1 MGPCAALALTLP
13 LLLAACGG
21 ADDRQAQGET
31 ADWRYSG
38 DLAPRH
44 WATLDPAYHL
54 CGSGRAQSP
63 INLAGA
69 QHAPV
74 APLRPA
80 YRRTGFRLL
89 DTGHTL
95 EAEPVAPAGGIALG
109 RTRYRLTEF
118 HFHAP
123 SEHRLAGR
131 RFKLELQLVHR
142 SDDGRVVALAV
153 FIREGRQEGA
163 LSGLL
168 REPLPLPEVT
178 GGSSQSAPAT
188 LNPVDLLPRSRATY
202 RYTGSLT
209 TPPCTEGI
217 RWIVFRQPIEL
228 SRDQILAFVHRY
240 DGINRPLQPL
250 NGRIIALST

>member
-1 MGPCAALALTLP
+1 VRLCLGLFVVLVLAG
-13 LLLAACGG
+13 CGAG
-21 ADDRQAQGET
+21 GEPT
-31 ADWRYSG
+31 RTEGVDWRYSG
-38 DLAPRH
+38 DRAPQY
-44 WATLDPAYHL
+44 WAQLDPAYAL

-63 INLAGA
+63 VNLVGA

-74 APLRPA
+74 DALTLA

-95 EAEPVAPAGGIALG
+95 EADPLGPAGGIALG
-109 RTRYRLTEF
+109 RTSYRLTEF

-123 SEHRLAGR
+123 SEHRVAGR
-131 RFKLELQLVHR
+131 RFKMELQLVHR
-142 SDDGRVVALAV
+142 SDDGRVVVLAV
-153 FIREGRQEGA
+153 FIREGGQDEA
-163 LSGLL
+163 LSRLL

-178 GGSSQSAPAT
+178 AGSSQSEIAE
-188 LNPVDLLPRSRATY
+188 LNPADLLPHGRATY

-209 TPPCTEGI
+209 TPPCTEGV

-250 NGRIIALST
+250 NGRLIAETP